1 MIHINSL
8 KPPRIN
14 SNLIS
19 VISMIVICAMLSV
32 TCLPVLANDC
42 ETERED
48 LRLAHEKVK
57 EKSRDVA
64 VKKILLALAF
74 LTGNPV
80 LIWIA
85 SKAYDNA
92 REELLEAGKD
102 RTRAL
107 LAFLLCEL
115 QCENDDETSS

>member
-48 LRLAHEKVK
+48 LLLAHEKVK

-64 VKKILLALAF
+64 VKRLLLALAF

-92 REELLEAGKD
+92 KKELREAEKD

-107 LAFLLCEL
+107 LALLLCKL